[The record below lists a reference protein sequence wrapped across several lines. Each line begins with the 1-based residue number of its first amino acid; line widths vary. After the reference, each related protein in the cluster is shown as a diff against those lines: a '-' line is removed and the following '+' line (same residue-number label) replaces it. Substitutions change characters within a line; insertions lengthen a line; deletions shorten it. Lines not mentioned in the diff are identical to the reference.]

1 MHSPTQEI
9 VSKLKPLLRPEKR
22 GEAELLIGTVL
33 HKFHSGPLPAP
44 EDLAHYDEISPGA
57 ADRIITMA
65 EDNMKHRHAMES
77 GLVKSEYGLRTRGQ
91 WFP

>member
-1 MHSPTQEI
+1 M
-9 VSKLKPLLRPEKR
+9 
-22 GEAELLIGTVL
+22 
-33 HKFHSGPLPAP
+33 
-44 EDLAHYDEISPGA
+44 
-57 ADRIITMA
+57 TMA